1 MADFPTDLSNV
12 QDNTTDVL
20 AKHIN
25 NLEAK
30 VGINSSADA
39 NSLDYK
45 VAQNTTALGGKIS
58 HSLATAVS
66 DFLVSSGAGVF
77 IKKTLAEVKTILGL
91 GSAAYTAS
99 TDYATAGH
107 NHSGVYAPVLGAD
120 DNYVTDAEKT
130 KLANLSG
137 TNTGDQTLPVKAIG
151 TELDTGTDDAKF
163 ATAKALADSGYK
175 KNPMTAAGDLIYG
188 GTGGAPTRLAKGTA
202 AQVLKMNA
210 GATAPEWGDAGS
222 GATAGKNFIPFPA
235 SCQLISAGDNA
246 TIDAPANLT
255 TMWVGKIL
263 VPVPITLATLKFWA
277 VTGTSSTLK
286 IALFSEDG
294 QTRLFSVTSASL
306 SASQDVNSASVGN
319 VLIPAGLYYIAII
332 GQVGTVG
339 VWNTSAAT
347 RGSSLARISTTPYEG
362 TYTVTSDTMPST
374 ITIGN
379 ITWSQ
384 NKTLYCSFVA

>member
-1 MADFPTDLSNV
+1 MARTSLTLPSQTGNSGKYLKTNGTVATWEIVAENGDVAGPASSTNNNV
-12 QDNTTDVL
+12 AVFDGLTG
-20 AKHIN
+20 
-25 NLEAK
+25 K
-30 VGINSSADA
+30 VIKD
-39 NSLDYK
+39 
-45 VAQNTTALGGKIS
+45 GG
-58 HSLATAVS
+58 A
-66 DFLVSSGAGVF
+66 
-77 IKKTLAEVKTILGL
+77 TLASKQDTLV
-91 GSAAYTAS
+91 
-99 TDYATAGH
+99 
-107 NHSGVYAPVLGAD
+107 
-120 DNYVTDAEKT
+120 
-130 KLANLSG
+130 SG
-137 TNTGDQTLPVKAIG
+137 TNIKTINSTSLLGSGDIAITVPVKATG
-151 TELDTGTDDAKF
+151 AEVDTGTDDAKF
-163 ATAKALADSGYK
+163 VTAKALVDSSYE
-175 KNPMTAAGDLIYG
+175 KNPMTTAGDIIYG
-188 GTGGAPTRLAKGTA
+188 GTDGAPTRLAKGTA

-263 VPVPITLATLKFWA
+263 VPVPITLATIKFWA
-277 VTGTSSTLK
+277 VTGTSTTLK

-294 QTRLFSVTSASL
+294 QTRLFSVTSDSL
-306 SASQDVNSASVGN
+306 SASQDVNSASVSN

-332 GQVGTVG
+332 GQAGTVG

-379 ITWSQ
+379 ITWSS